1 MFIQHLVNALSVGA
15 VYALIAIGYNMVY
28 GILEKLN
35 QAHGDIYAVGCF
47 VSFSLLDVVHPV
59 IAVLIGCATGFVL
72 NLIVERFA
80 YRPVRNS
87 GRVAPV
93 ISAVGIGYVMRNI
106 IQLIWGAETFSFDL
120 GIFGTGSIQ
129 IGNAVV
135 GKLQIYILIIAI
147 VLMAAISL
155 LLKYSKWGQAIIG
168 ISQSIET
175 SALMGIPVNT
185 VIAIVY
191 GVGGLLGVI
200 GGLLFCQYYQF
211 IFMGIGFS
219 YGTMKAWMASILG
232 GIGSLKG
239 AIMGAMILGLSE
251 TMVAAYISSTYRDVF
266 VWLIFIIFVIVR
278 PQGMFP
284 AQTAEKI

>member
-35 QAHGDIYAVGCF
+35 QAHGDLYAVGCF

>member
-266 VWLIFIIFVIVR
+266 VWLIFIIFVIIR

>member
-59 IAVLIGCATGFVL
+59 IAVLLGCATGFVL

-175 SALMGIPVNT
+175 SAVDCCFVSI
-185 VIAIVY
+185 IS
-191 GVGGLLGVI
+191 
-200 GGLLFCQYYQF
+200 LF
-211 IFMGIGFS
+211 S
-219 YGTMKAWMASILG
+219 WES
-232 GIGSLKG
+232 
-239 AIMGAMILGLSE
+239 
-251 TMVAAYISSTYRDVF
+251 VF
-266 VWLIFIIFVIVR
+266 
-278 PQGMFP
+278 PMEQ
-284 AQTAEKI
+284 

>member
-15 VYALIAIGYNMVY
+15 VYARIAIGYNMVY

>member
-47 VSFSLLDVVHPV
+47 LSFSLLDVVHPV

>member
-59 IAVLIGCATGFVL
+59 IAILLGCATGFVL

-284 AQTAEKI
+284 TQTAEKI

>member
-1 MFIQHLVNALSVGA
+1 
-15 VYALIAIGYNMVY
+15 
-28 GILEKLN
+28 
-35 QAHGDIYAVGCF
+35 
-47 VSFSLLDVVHPV
+47 
-59 IAVLIGCATGFVL
+59 
-72 NLIVERFA
+72 
-80 YRPVRNS
+80 
-87 GRVAPV
+87 
-93 ISAVGIGYVMRNI
+93 
-106 IQLIWGAETFSFDL
+106 
-120 GIFGTGSIQ
+120 
-129 IGNAVV
+129 
-135 GKLQIYILIIAI
+135 
-147 VLMAAISL
+147 MAAITL

-284 AQTAEKI
+284 TQTAEKI

>member
-59 IAVLIGCATGFVL
+59 IAVLLGCATGFVL

>member
-59 IAVLIGCATGFVL
+59 IAVLLGCATGFVL

-129 IGNAVV
+129 IGNAVI
-135 GKLQIYILIIAI
+135 GKLQIYILLIAL
-147 VLMAAISL
+147 VLMVAISL

>member
-47 VSFSLLDVVHPV
+47 VSFTLLDVVHPV

>member
-59 IAVLIGCATGFVL
+59 IAVLLGCATGFVL

-284 AQTAEKI
+284 TQTAEKI

>member
-251 TMVAAYISSTYRDVF
+251 TMVAAYISSTYRDEL
-266 VWLIFIIFVIVR
+266 VWHILINFVIDR
-278 PQGMFP
+278 PKGMFP

>member
-175 SALMGIPVNT
+175 SALLGIPVNT

>member
-1 MFIQHLVNALSVGA
+1 MRWNPFKHVSAFLFQILSHTQFVRIPVCLCSSEEAAVCTVNAVQILLRQNALHTAQCQLDTVA
-15 VYALIAIGYNMVY
+15 V
-28 GILEKLN
+28 
-35 QAHGDIYAVGCF
+35 Q
-47 VSFSLLDVVHPV
+47 
-59 IAVLIGCATGFVL
+59 
-72 NLIVERFA
+72 
-80 YRPVRNS
+80 
-87 GRVAPV
+87 
-93 ISAVGIGYVMRNI
+93 
-106 IQLIWGAETFSFDL
+106 
-120 GIFGTGSIQ
+120 
-129 IGNAVV
+129 
-135 GKLQIYILIIAI
+135 
-147 VLMAAISL
+147 
-155 LLKYSKWGQAIIG
+155 
-168 ISQSIET
+168 
-175 SALMGIPVNT
+175 
-185 VIAIVY
+185 
-191 GVGGLLGVI
+191 

>member
-106 IQLIWGAETFSFDL
+106 IQLIWGAETVSFDL

>member
-135 GKLQIYILIIAI
+135 GKLQISILIIAI

-284 AQTAEKI
+284 TQTAEKI

>member
-251 TMVAAYISSTYRDVF
+251 TMVAAYIYSTYRDVF

>member
-284 AQTAEKI
+284 TQTAEKI

>member
-200 GGLLFCQYYQF
+200 GGPLFCQYYQF

>member
-106 IQLIWGAETFSFDL
+106 IQLIWVVETFSFDL

>member
-251 TMVAAYISSTYRDVF
+251 TMVAAYISSTYRDVV

-278 PQGMFP
+278 PQCMFP

>member
-200 GGLLFCQYYQF
+200 GGLLFCQYYKF

>member
-106 IQLIWGAETFSFDL
+106 IQLIWGAETFSFEL

>member
-251 TMVAAYISSTYRDVF
+251 TMVAVF
-266 VWLIFIIFVIVR
+266 NIFSR
-278 PQGMFP
+278 
-284 AQTAEKI
+284 

>member
-1 MFIQHLVNALSVGA
+1 MFLQHLINALSVGA
-15 VYALIAIGYNMVY
+15 VYALLAIGYNMVY

-47 VSFSLLDVVHPV
+47 VTFSLLDIVHPI
-59 IAVLIGCATGFVL
+59 IAILLGCIVGFLL
-72 NLIVERFA
+72 NVVVERFA
-80 YRPVRNS
+80 YRPIRNS

-93 ISAVGIGYVMRNI
+93 ISAIGIAYVMRNF
-106 IQLIWGAETFSFDL
+106 IQLTWGAETFAFDM
-120 GIFGTGSIQ
+120 GIFNTGSMKV
-129 IGNAVV
+129 GNFVL
-135 GKLQIYILIIAI
+135 GSLQIAILIIA
-147 VLMAAISL
+147 VALMAVISL
-155 LLKYSKWGQAIIG
+155 LLKYTKWGQAIIG

-175 SALMGIPVNT
+175 SSLMGIPVNK
-185 VIAIVY
+185 VISIVY
-191 GVGGLLGVI
+191 GVGGALGVI

-219 YGTMKAWMASILG
+219 YGTMKAWMASIWG

-239 AIMGAMILGLSE
+239 AIMGAMVLGLAE
-251 TMVAAYISSTYRDVF
+251 TMVAAYVSSTYKDVF
-266 VWLIFIIFVIVR
+266 VWIIFIVFILIR

>member
-120 GIFGTGSIQ
+120 GIFGTDSIQ

>member
-1 MFIQHLVNALSVGA
+1 MVNALSVGA

>member
-59 IAVLIGCATGFVL
+59 IAVLLGCATGFVL

-129 IGNAVV
+129 IGNAVI
-135 GKLQIYILIIAI
+135 GKLQIYILLIAL
-147 VLMAAISL
+147 VLMVAISL

-219 YGTMKAWMASILG
+219 YGTMKAWRASILG

>member
-1 MFIQHLVNALSVGA
+1 MVNALSVGA

-284 AQTAEKI
+284 TQTAEKI

>member
-251 TMVAAYISSTYRDVF
+251 TMVVAYISSTYRDVF

>member
-59 IAVLIGCATGFVL
+59 IAVLLGCATGFVL

-129 IGNAVV
+129 IGNAVI
-135 GKLQIYILIIAI
+135 GKLQIYILLIAL
-147 VLMAAISL
+147 VLMVAISL

-251 TMVAAYISSTYRDVF
+251 TMVVAYISSTYRDVF